1 MLKKI
6 ALTLAMVAFA
16 ANAFAASSFSTIY
29 GASGGT
35 PPAGL
40 NFVPSKSVDL
50 GYQADAPSSGNK
62 SVYTLGAKN
71 KSGDKIYATTS
82 ASTAI
87 VWKPGVAGAALA
99 AGDGTTLPTSPSDS
113 AIDASGGWSVL

>member
-16 ANAFAASSFSTIY
+16 ANAFATSNFTTIY

-50 GYQADAPSSGNK
+50 GYQADVPASGNK
-62 SVYTLGAKN
+62 SRYTIGAKN
-71 KSGDKIYATTS
+71 KAGDKIYATTS
-82 ASTAI
+82 ASTAV
-87 VWKPGVAGAALA
+87 VWKAGVAGAALIA
-99 AGDGTTLPTSPSDS
+99 TDGTTLPATPSDS
-113 AIDASGGWSVL
+113 AIDAGAGWSVL